1 MKLNKSQII
10 WNTIIFIFIL
20 GFINLTS
27 ALFGEANKVVG
38 VVVITTALAFIQRD
52 LTTSPIENLIKLI
65 VLNVLTGVFS
75 SLAVIN
81 PWVGILVN
89 FVSLFF
95 IGYLFSSNLKSPLII
110 PIGFQYLFMM
120 YDPVKGKDFVLRI
133 GALIFGAFATM
144 AIQFVFNKG
153 KVKKTFIGTLNGVLN
168 DLKASLEEDKD
179 KKDSAIEK
187 INNMKKVIYES
198 RKHKFFLTEGGGKF
212 TDILCLLERIILNFD
227 RNKIFEEEKSKEVLT
242 LIDSL
247 LEKIEKK
254 DFKDFKADYSK
265 EYKSEIEFCIN
276 KLIIEIKE
284 FENIEL
290 NKEKYN
296 KKDIPDAFTGIRILK
311 DNFKM
316 DTLKVSYGLKLAIL
330 LTIVAF
336 IVDIMNISEGRWIIY
351 TMFSLLQPYLEL
363 TKERAKYRIEGTIL
377 GAMLVLALF
386 SFIKSPMIRG
396 LIVLGAGYCNP
407 YAKHYRSLMIIV
419 TTSVLADIGGTGGTL
434 NFALIRLSFVILGAI
449 IVVVASKYIC
459 PYKLS
464 DGNIEIKN
472 TCDMIA
478 NRMNDE
484 IEKDSNKNILRTL
497 YLLIAFFEEKV
508 STVNKCP
515 DETKELKKFFNEKR
529 KVLNNLYTKFYYKES
544 KREDN
549 LFVD

>member
-65 VLNVLTGVFS
+65 VLNVLTGIFS

-81 PWVGILVN
+81 PWVGILIN

-95 IGYLFSSNLKSPLII
+95 IGYLFSSNIKSPLII

-120 YDPVKGKDFVLRI
+120 YAPVTGKDFVLRI
-133 GALIFGAFATM
+133 GALIFGGFATM

-153 KVKKTFIGTLNGVLN
+153 KVKKTFMETLSGVLK
-168 DLKASLEEDKD
+168 DLKTSIEEDKD
-179 KKDSAIEK
+179 KKDSTIEK

-212 TDILCLLERIILNFD
+212 TDIVCLLERITLNFD
-227 RNKIFEEEKSKEVLT
+227 RRKIFEEEKSKEVLA
-242 LIDSL
+242 LIDNV

-254 DFKDFKADYSK
+254 DFKDLKANYSND
-265 EYKSEIEFCIN
+265 YKSEIEFCIN

-284 FENIEL
+284 LENIEA

-296 KKDIPDAFTGIRILK
+296 RKDIPDAFTGIKILK
-311 DNFKM
+311 DNFKK
-316 DTLKVSYGLKLAIL
+316 DSLKVSYGLKLAIL
-330 LTIVAF
+330 LTIAAF
-336 IVDIMNISEGRWIIY
+336 IVDIMNISEGRWIVY

-386 SFIKSPMIRG
+386 SFIKNPMIRG

-407 YAKHYRSLMIIV
+407 YAKHYRNLMIIV
-419 TTSVLADIGGTGGTL
+419 TTSVLADIGGLGGTL
-434 NFALIRLSFVILGAI
+434 NFALIRLSFVILGAVV
-449 IVVVASKYIC
+449 VVVASKYIC

-464 DGNIEIKN
+464 DGNTEIKN
-472 TCDMIA
+472 TCDMIVDK
-478 NRMNDE
+478 MNDE
-484 IEKDSNKNILRTL
+484 IKKGNNKNILRTL

-508 STVNKCP
+508 SEVNKCSN
-515 DETKELKKFFNEKR
+515 ETKELKKFFNEKR
-529 KVLNNLYTKFYYKES
+529 EILNNLYTKFYYKES
-544 KREDN
+544 QKEETLAMD
-549 LFVD
+549 

>member
-168 DLKASLEEDKD
+168 DLKASIEEDKD

-254 DFKDFKADYSK
+254 DFKDLKADYSK

-284 FENIEL
+284 LENIEV
-290 NKEKYN
+290 NKEKYD

-316 DTLKVSYGLKLAIL
+316 DTLKVSYGLKLAIF

-449 IVVVASKYIC
+449 IVVVASKYIY

-508 STVNKCP
+508 SEVNKCP